1 MRSRRGHTVRGAG
14 RAGSPAGGGCRVRS
28 NRQWLEGRAG
38 LGRGRKDCHLRPQR
52 FGRSGELIGSVGPI
66 GGDENLEPG
75 QREPVTQLVGS
86 VLDRER
92 HRHGPHPETRKQ
104 RDRQLD
110 HAGELDLD
118 RVTEPDARCPQF
130 SDSTVDTSID
140 LGPCEPLGQAAIER
154 GPIRRVGQCFLVGPR
169 VDGTSNQL
177 VDRGG
182 FAHYAMITDVT
193 LPHR

>member
-52 FGRSGELIGSVGPI
+52 FGRSGELIGSDGPI

-92 HRHGPHPETRKQ
+92 HRHGPIRK
-104 RDRQLD
+104 
-110 HAGELDLD
+110 HASSVIGNLTTLASWTL
-118 RVTEPDARCPQF
+118 TESPSPTPAARSSATAP
-130 SDSTVDTSID
+130 SIRASTSVHVSRWGKPPSSVARFGASVSASS
-140 LGPCEPLGQAAIER
+140 LGRA
-154 GPIRRVGQCFLVGPR
+154 
-169 VDGTSNQL
+169 SNQS

-182 FAHYAMITDVT
+182 FAHCAKIADVT